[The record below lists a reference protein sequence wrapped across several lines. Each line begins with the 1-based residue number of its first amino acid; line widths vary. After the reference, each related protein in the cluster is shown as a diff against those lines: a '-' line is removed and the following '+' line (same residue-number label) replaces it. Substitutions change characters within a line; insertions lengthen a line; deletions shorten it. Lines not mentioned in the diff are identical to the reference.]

1 MATSPSDED
10 TPITESRAYHVLQFL
25 KLLLTVV
32 TLVVAVWKGLNGAL
46 L

>member
-1 MATSPSDED
+1 MATAPSDQD
-10 TPITESRAYHVLQFL
+10 APITDSKAYRVLQFL
-25 KLLLTVV
+25 KLLLTVI

>member
-1 MATSPSDED
+1 MATASSDRD
-10 TPITESRAYHVLQFL
+10 VPITDSRAYRVLKFL

-46 L
+46 P